1 MLKKLNS
8 EQGFTLTELLIVVA
22 ILGILVAV
30 VLPNFVGLLGGAKT
44 NAGAAE
50 LEHRP
55 DGGRRQ
61 AGEHQLRDDDGDHDG
76 DERHDDGGWRLRPGA
91 DVHAQH
97 GDARHVHG
105 GHDGQGHAG
114 HLPVSAPT
122 ALGARPLRQAAA
134 KGTCNGRNSNTTQA
148 PRPDVGRGRLAL

>member
-50 LEHRP
+50 LNIVQTAV
-55 DGGRRQ
+55 DAKLANTSAATT
-61 AGEHQLRDDDGDHDG
+61 AGVSLATSDMTASGLGLSPTYMRST
-76 DERHDDGGWRLRPGA
+76 A
-91 DVHAQH
+91 TH
-97 GDARHVHG
+97 GTYTVDTTG
-105 GHDGQGHAG
+105 K
-114 HLPVSAPT
+114 VS
-122 ALGARPLRQAAA
+122 QAAY
-134 KGTCNGRNSNTTQA
+134 
-148 PRPDVGRGRLAL
+148 P

>member
-50 LEHRP
+50 LNIVQTAVDAKLANTSAATTTAITVP
-55 DGGRRQ
+55 TTNMTTTAGGFSLSPTY
-61 AGEHQLRDDDGDHDG
+61 LRST
-76 DERHDDGGWRLRPGA
+76 A
-91 DVHAQH
+91 TH
-97 GDARHVHG
+97 GTYTVDTTGKV
-105 GHDGQGHAG
+105 
-114 HLPVSAPT
+114 
-122 ALGARPLRQAAA
+122 
-134 KGTCNGRNSNTTQA
+134 TQA
-148 PRPDVGRGRLAL
+148 SYP